1 MITRLLSIAV
11 LTILLASTGQASE
24 LTQRLKPW
32 DEASKDTSFVAFRNR
47 LQVVV
52 AKKDVGGLKKCL
64 AKDIKNNFGGGTGLA
79 DFNNA
84 WKPGDPHSAVWSTLS
99 AALKLG
105 GNFDSKTSFSA
116 PYVYSA
122 WPNDVDGFNY
132 VAVVTAGAVL
142 RSAPRADAKPLRTLD
157 YDILEVVQ
165 SQSMPQHE
173 AGPDDWDE
181 VKDAKG
187 NHGFVLVRDVRSPID
202 FRILFEKRKG
212 KWLIASFVSG
222 D

>member
-1 MITRLLSIAV
+1 MIARLLSVAF
-11 LTILLASTGQASE
+11 LAITLAITAQASGP
-24 LTQRLKPW
+24 TQRLNPW
-32 DEASKDTSFVAFRNR
+32 DEAPKDISFVAFRKK
-47 LQVVV
+47 LQTII
-52 AKKDVGGLKKCL
+52 AHKDVAGLSKCL
-64 AKDIKNNFGGGTGLA
+64 ARDIRNNFGGGTGLA
-79 DFNNA
+79 DFNHA
-84 WKPGDPHSAVWSTLS
+84 WKPRDPHSAVWATLS

-105 GNFDSKTSFSA
+105 GNFDSKTTFSA
-116 PYVYSA
+116 PYVFSA

-132 VAVVTAGAVL
+132 VAVVSPAAAL
-142 RSAPRADAKPLRTLD
+142 RAAPRADAKLVRTLD

-187 NHGFVLVRDVRSPID
+187 NHGFVLVKDVRSPID

-212 KWLIASFVSG
+212 KWQIAAFVSG